1 MKMLPVAVLAGGLGT
16 RLGSLTARLPKSL
29 VEVAGGPFIGHQL
42 QLLARHGVERVV
54 LCLGHLGEMVQQF
67 VGDGRRFGLQV
78 EYTFDGETLLG
89 TGGALCHAL
98 PLLGERFFVVYG
110 DSYLRT
116 PMRPVQQAFSAAGTA
131 ALMCVLR
138 NENRWDRSNALF
150 DGQRIVR
157 YSKRTTTAG
166 MHYIDYGL
174 SILTATV
181 LSSSAQGQS
190 FDVADLFESLAQ
202 AGQLAGY
209 EVFERFYEVGSVQG
223 IEALDALLTSGG
235 TP

>member
-16 RLGSLTARLPKSL
+16 RLGPLTARLPKSL
-29 VEVAGGPFIGHQL
+29 VEVAGAPFIGHQL
-42 QLLARHGVERVV
+42 QLLSRHGVERVV

-78 EYTFDGETLLG
+78 EYAFDGATPLG
-89 TGGALCHAL
+89 TGGALRHAL

-116 PMRPVQQAFSAAGTA
+116 PMRPVQQAFIAAGTA

-138 NENRWDRSNALF
+138 NEDRWDRSNAVF
-150 DGQRIVR
+150 DGQRVVR
-157 YSKRTTTAG
+157 YSKDETTAD

-174 SILTATV
+174 SILDA
-181 LSSSAQGQS
+181 SALASAALGRS
-190 FDVADLFESLAQ
+190 FDVADLLQSLAA
-202 AGQLAGY
+202 AGELAGY

-223 IEALDALLTSGG
+223 LAALDAHLTSGG
-235 TP
+235 IP